1 MSPLLGKVSKQHSNW
16 SRHFVIG
23 GAPWRSC
30 DPYHP
35 CPVCDQPTENP
46 NLCDNCI
53 DNVSFMLRRYEA
65 DMHWKREPNISY
77 RGA

>member
-1 MSPLLGKVSKQHSNW
+1 VAQL
-16 SRHFVIG
+16 
-23 GAPWRSC
+23 C

-53 DNVSFMLRRYEA
+53 DNVSFMLKRYEA

-77 RGA
+77 HGA